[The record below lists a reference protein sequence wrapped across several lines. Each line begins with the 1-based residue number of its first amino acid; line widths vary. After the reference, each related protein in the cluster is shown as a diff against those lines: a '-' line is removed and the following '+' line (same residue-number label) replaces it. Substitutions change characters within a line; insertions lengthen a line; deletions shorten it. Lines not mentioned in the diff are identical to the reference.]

1 VTKSQVGL
9 VPGMD
14 MSRVARSS
22 KDWRQLLELC
32 AVFGS
37 LLADLDGLYDPGH
50 YNDRLL
56 LGLKGTMSEAELHL
70 LRTRL
75 TEGKWSKAERGELL
89 GRQPTGYVRQPSGE
103 VILDPDEQVQSVI
116 RLIFEKFEELG
127 AGRQVFWHLQKNGI
141 RIPVRLA
148 YGPNQGQLEWREPT
162 PVAQTSSRRAR
173 RSVSVC
179 IDNSQPANRS
189 LKGRPRV
196 VQMLRRVAAVGGV
209 N

>member
-1 VTKSQVGL
+1 
-9 VPGMD
+9 MD

-173 RSVSVC
+173 RSVSVRV
-179 IDNSQPANRS
+179 DNSQPANRS

>member
-1 VTKSQVGL
+1 MTKSQVGL